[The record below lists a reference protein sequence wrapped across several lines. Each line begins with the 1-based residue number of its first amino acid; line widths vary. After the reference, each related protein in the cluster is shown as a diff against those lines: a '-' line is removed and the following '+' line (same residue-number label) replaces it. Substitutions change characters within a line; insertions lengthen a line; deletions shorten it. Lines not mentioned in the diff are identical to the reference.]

1 MEWKKN
7 GKRKRRKKEDDDEA
21 FWSNKTRA
29 MTKKNT
35 HTHFHSQ
42 SHSHSHTYTHT
53 KVYEKTQ
60 KTETSEAEFQS
71 SETITSLGLYLI
83 FYCTYI
89 FTHDLDYFQCNRLIL
104 PVFFSSLFLRTHFSK
119 AFFRWSI
126 CTHSTTSTLIPI
138 WSMIQHTYEYVCM
151 QMLIKPAVT
160 LNSWSFIVAVVLLGF
175 HPNWSTFWCWQK
187 YQSMPL
193 ERNDKSH
200 HHHHYHQYHH
210 NHNQ

>member
-1 MEWKKN
+1 
-7 GKRKRRKKEDDDEA
+7 
-21 FWSNKTRA
+21 

-104 PVFFSSLFLRTHFSK
+104 PVFFFSSLFTY
-119 AFFRWSI
+119 AFFQSLFPVKHLYPFDNIHAHTNLIDDSTHIRI
-126 CTHSTTSTLIPI
+126 CMYADAHQTSGNFELVVI
-138 WSMIQHTYEYVCM
+138 HRCCC
-151 QMLIKPAVT
+151 
-160 LNSWSFIVAVVLLGF
+160 VAWV
-175 HPNWSTFWCWQK
+175 PS
-187 YQSMPL
+187 
-193 ERNDKSH
+193 
-200 HHHHYHQYHH
+200 
-210 NHNQ
+210 